1 MSKPSIE
8 LLEHQRT
15 LEKLFNKNQVV
26 PRIKAEF
33 TNFED
38 FDFADYMQ
46 VKGIPI
52 DFGMALM
59 AQMALHKRCDLP
71 TLVGI
76 MKSHCPDVQQCA
88 DLLETCA
95 DADLVDWV
103 PDLQIFVVKVTIAQ
117 HVQDELDR
125 FQYPLPF
132 VVQPKKVKTNK
143 DTGMYLSSG
152 SIILK
157 KNHHDDDVCL
167 DHINRCNA
175 MKFKLDDRVI
185 TMVKNQWRNLD
196 KAKPGETNEDFMR
209 RRKAFEK
216 YDRTAKDVMALIR
229 QCSDTFHLGHKYDKR
244 GRTYCQ
250 GYHVSYQGTA
260 WNKAVIV
267 FANQEL
273 IED

>member
-1 MSKPSIE
+1 MSKPSLE
-8 LLEHQRT
+8 LLDHQHT
-15 LEKLFNKNQVV
+15 LEKLFNKNQTV

-33 TNFED
+33 TNFKE

-46 VKGIPI
+46 HKGIPI

-76 MKSHCPDVQQCA
+76 MKSHCEDVQECA
-88 DLLETCA
+88 NLIETCA
-95 DADLVDWV
+95 EADLVDWV

-117 HVQDELDR
+117 HVQEELDR

-132 VVQPKKVKTNK
+132 VVPPKKVKSNR
-143 DTGMYLSSG
+143 DTGMYMSNG

-175 MKFKLDDRVI
+175 MQFKLDDRVI

-216 YDRTAKDVMALIR
+216 YDRTAKDVMKIVM
-229 QCSDTFHLGHKYDKR
+229 QVSDTFHLTHKYCKR

-267 FANQEL
+267 FANAEV
-273 IED
+273 IK

>member
-1 MSKPSIE
+1 MSKPSLE
-8 LLEHQRT
+8 LIAHQRE
-15 LEKLFNKNQVV
+15 LEVLYNKNQTVT
-26 PRIKAEF
+26 RIKSEF

-38 FDFADYMQ
+38 FDFATYMQ
-46 VKGIPI
+46 QKGIPI
-52 DFGMALM
+52 DFGFALL

-76 MKSHCPDVQQCA
+76 MKGHCADLQQCA
-88 DLLETCA
+88 DLLEVCA
-95 DADLVDWV
+95 EADLVDWV

-125 FQYPLPF
+125 YQYPLPF
-132 VVQPKKVKTNK
+132 VVPPKKVKNNR
-143 DTGMYLSSG
+143 DTGMYMSNG

-175 MKFKLDDRVI
+175 MKFKIDWRVVQ
-185 TMVKNQWRNLD
+185 MVKNQWRNLD

-216 YDRTAKDVMALIR
+216 YDRTAKDVMAKI
-229 QCSDTFHLGHKYDKR
+229 TEHGEEFHMGHKYDKR
-244 GRTYCQ
+244 LRTYCQ
-250 GYHVSYQGTA
+250 GYHVNYQGTA
-260 WNKAVIV
+260 WNKAVIL
-267 FANQEL
+267 FANQEV
-273 IED
+273 IQ